1 MQIGKALGDT
11 YRIVGNMS
19 NRMRKFL
26 PLFNRIS
33 KLGNKEKSQ
42 YAKRNKEFLDCISEC
57 AKNILRG
64 NVQLSANQKT
74 ALCRNR
80 QNLRCLSIKKTSLKK
95 KRQIIQKG
103 GFLGAILAPV
113 LATLGGGVLS
123 SLFGNRN

>member
-1 MQIGKALGDT
+1 
-11 YRIVGNMS
+11 
-19 NRMRKFL
+19 
-26 PLFNRIS
+26 
-33 KLGNKEKSQ
+33 
-42 YAKRNKEFLDCISEC
+42 
-57 AKNILRG
+57 
-64 NVQLSANQKT
+64 VQLSANQKT